1 MSLIHRPAR
10 TQPPAH
16 SLHEHF
22 VERLA
27 RGGQPLVA
35 RPLQELL
42 PRPRRRRPVRLWQV
56 AEVTRKVLREAAFGS
71 ALGVVLALAVVAPVV
86 RGMGWL

>member
-1 MSLIHRPAR
+1 MSLTHRPPR
-10 TQPPAH
+10 SQPSPERMH
-16 SLHEHF
+16 KNF

-27 RGGQPLVA
+27 RGGQPLVT
-35 RPLQELL
+35 RPLQDLL
-42 PRPRRRRPVRLWQV
+42 PRQRRGIPLRLWQV
-56 AEVTRKVLREAAFGS
+56 AEVTRTVLREAAFGS